1 MLADHFR
8 RRAGEMRDLVAH
20 ALPVLVEPPA
30 KRQQP
35 AEAAFDH
42 HDPRRAGSVRLHAG
56 ELDDLGPLLGFPD
69 EEPAEIGRRA
79 GEHRRAEIGE
89 LRPHLG
95 VGKDG
100 VDLVVEPVDDL
111 GGRALAQAHRE
122 PLAR

>member
-42 HDPRRAGSVRLHAG
+42 HDPRRAGS
-56 ELDDLGPLLGFPD
+56 ELENLLMKARQDTARFCC
-69 EEPAEIGRRA
+69 
-79 GEHRRAEIGE
+79 
-89 LRPHLG
+89 G
-95 VGKDG
+95 V
-100 VDLVVEPVDDL
+100 
-111 GGRALAQAHRE
+111 
-122 PLAR
+122 